1 MKKFSLLV
9 TVFILI
15 CFMLTACGTTAEDI
29 LGALTGNSILSVE
42 VTTGSSAGVV
52 SSQVPTQSTEDSS
65 ETSRNNSIT
74 PIYPMTSSVGKVS
87 PSKVNSQSIP
97 TQTESTAIVL
107 LIDRSEGMAEGDGS
121 EGFVNQYGAT
131 RLEYVRQA
139 VDQMVTDGLFSEK
152 DYVGII
158 FFGGNKNT
166 PIEALQLTPASNV
179 LGISRAIYM
188 DITFITGGQN
198 YLGSTEWRHALESA
212 ANMLKSFRA
221 ADNKHI
227 FMITDGSGDKAEGE
241 ASKLNEYPVG
251 GWKYFGEKL
260 PSGYS
265 IPAGIPD
272 KCYTDYI
279 YDTYGI
285 TTSTLNV
292 ACPLSPA
299 KEYIAELERNGATY
313 YAQSPQDIQT
323 AIKTEC
329 YRIKGKT
336 TNLPE
341 TSVPSNSSSDSS
353 IITSESYDNS
363 SSSTP
368 DTSVDEETS
377 FERAFISQDLDANG
391 IVDETELAKNKTRT
405 DSSDGFFSL
414 VGASGGASQ
423 SPACVYSD
431 SKNQNVSLTRI
442 FKGAVQFSGT
452 QGGVLTFYP
461 RNYTRV
467 QTYIITIDSVAIDG
481 EWVAETSAPV
491 TVVLPRSGL
500 VKVTTKDGDLDAAFF
515 AVKYSYS
522 N

>member
-1 MKKFSLLV
+1 MKKFSLLI
-9 TVFILI
+9 TVLILI
-15 CFMLTACGTTAEDI
+15 CFALTACGTTAEDI
-29 LGALTGNSILSVE
+29 LGALTGNSNSNVQ
-42 VTTGSSAGVV
+42 VATGSSAGVA
-52 SSQVPTQSTEDSS
+52 SSQVPTQSREDSS

-74 PIYPMTSSVGKVS
+74 PIYPMTSSAGKVS

-97 TQTESTAIVL
+97 TQTESTATVL
-107 LIDRSEGMAEGDGS
+107 LIDRSASMYGQEGDN
-121 EGFVNQYGAT
+121 GFVGAYGQI
-131 RLEYVRQA
+131 RMEIVQQA
-139 VDQMVTDGLFSEK
+139 FAQAFADGIFTK
-152 DYVGII
+152 NDYIGVI
-158 FFGGNKNT
+158 FFGGQKYT
-166 PIEALQLTPASNV
+166 PIEALQLTSASNV
-179 LGISRAIYM
+179 LGINRAINM
-188 DITFITGGQN
+188 DITAIAGGKN
-198 YLGSTEWRHALESA
+198 YLGLTDWRHALEA
-212 ANMLKSFRA
+212 ATKMLAGFQA
-221 ADNKHI
+221 TDNKHI
-227 FMITDGSGDKAEGE
+227 FMITDGAGDKAEGE
-241 ASKLNEYPVG
+241 SSNLTGYCVG
-251 GWKYFGEKL
+251 GWKVYGPTISSGTI
-260 PSGYS
+260 PSGM
-265 IPAGIPD
+265 PD

-279 YDTYGI
+279 YGTYGI
-285 TTSTLNV
+285 TTSTLNA
-292 ACPLSPA
+292 ACLLSPA
-299 KEYIAELERNGATY
+299 KDYIAAIECNGATY
-313 YAQSPQDIQT
+313 YTETAQEIEN
-323 AIKTEC
+323 AIITEC
-329 YRIKGKT
+329 NRIKGKT

-368 DTSVDEETS
+368 NTSVGEETS

-414 VGASGGASQ
+414 VGASGGASET
-423 SPACVYSD
+423 PACVYSD

-452 QGGVLTFYP
+452 QGGVVTFYP
-461 RNYTRV
+461 RSYTRIE
-467 QTYIITIDSVAIDG
+467 TYIITIDSVAIDG

>member
-29 LGALTGNSILSVE
+29 LGALTGNSSSNVQ
-42 VTTGSSAGVV
+42 VATGSSAGVV
-52 SSQVPTQSTEDSS
+52 SSQVPTQSREDSS

-87 PSKVNSQSIP
+87 PSIVNSQSIP
-97 TQTESTAIVL
+97 TQTESTATVL
-107 LIDRSEGMAEGDGS
+107 LIDRSSPMVAGEGSVLDSSGRD
-121 EGFVNQYGAT
+121 
-131 RLEYVRQA
+131 RLTIVQDA
-139 VDQMVTDGLFSEK
+139 VTQTLASGIFTK
-152 DYVGII
+152 NDYIGVI
-158 FFGGNKNT
+158 FFGGKKFT
-166 PIEALQLTPASNV
+166 PIEALQLTSASNV
-179 LGISRAIYM
+179 LGISRAVNM
-188 DITFITGGQN
+188 DITAITGGKN
-198 YLGSTEWRHALESA
+198 YLGSTDWRHALEA
-212 ANMLKSFRA
+212 ATKMLAGFQST
-221 ADNKHI
+221 DNKHI
-227 FMITDGSGDKAEGE
+227 FMITDGAGDTVNPEGE
-241 ASKLNEYPVG
+241 SSNLTGYPVG
-251 GWKYFGEKL
+251 GWKYYGEKL
-260 PSGYS
+260 PSGYTP
-265 IPAGIPD
+265 PAGVPD

-292 ACPLSPA
+292 TCPLSPA
-299 KEYIAELERNGATY
+299 KDYIAAIECNGATY
-313 YAQSPQDIQT
+313 YTETAQEIEN
-323 AIKTEC
+323 AIITEC
-329 YRIKGKT
+329 NRIKGKT
-336 TNLPE
+336 TNLPG

-353 IITSESYDNS
+353 IITRESYDNS

-368 DTSVDEETS
+368 DTSVGEETS